1 MENRNSAGQVC
12 VCVCVCGGGAGVEK
26 GAKLHFKG
34 AGILQYLE
42 LTEFS
47 DLL

>member
-12 VCVCVCGGGAGVEK
+12 VCVCGGGADVEK

-34 AGILQYLE
+34 AVILQYLE

>member
-34 AGILQYLE
+34 AGIL
-42 LTEFS
+42 
-47 DLL
+47 